1 MYQLLCPSLF
11 VDSVHDI
18 QLESLQR
25 RNIQGLILDLDN
37 TILIWDEN
45 EFAPEILSW
54 LQNVHLQGFKVVL
67 VSNNHRT
74 RVEKMAGILQIPFIH
89 RALKPTKSGFYQA
102 MKIMDL
108 PAEQIAVVGDQLF
121 TDILGGNRMGFFTI
135 LVKSLSSK
143 EFIGTRLT
151 RQLEKVAVKILKAK
165 GLLK

>member
-1 MYQLLCPSLF
+1 MYQLLCPGLF

-18 QLESLQR
+18 QLESLR
-25 RNIQGLILDLDN
+25 SRNIQGLILDLDN
-37 TILIWDEN
+37 TILIWDKS
-45 EFAPEILSW
+45 EFEPEIITW
-54 LQNVHLQGFKVVL
+54 LNNLHSQGFQVVL
-67 VSNNHRT
+67 VSNNHRS

-89 RALKPTKSGFYQA
+89 RALKPTKNGFYQA

-135 LVKSLSSK
+135 LVKSLSPK

-151 RQLEKVAVKILKAK
+151 RQFEKIAVRILKAK